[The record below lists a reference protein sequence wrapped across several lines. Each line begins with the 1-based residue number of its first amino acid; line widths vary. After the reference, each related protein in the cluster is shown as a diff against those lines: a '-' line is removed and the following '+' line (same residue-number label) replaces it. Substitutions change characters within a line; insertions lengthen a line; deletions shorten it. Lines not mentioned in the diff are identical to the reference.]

1 MPYENHLIA
10 ASKFKFE
17 CKGGMRAFV
26 TRMLM
31 YWYCAGAFLR
41 EKCSRKMEFF
51 RFMIS
56 LV

>member
-10 ASKFKFE
+10 ASKFNFE

-31 YWYCAGAFLR
+31 YWYCAGAFLGQ
-41 EKCSRKMEFF
+41 KCSRKMEFF